1 MATEYWDGW
10 YHVQI
15 AQLDANIICFIVYFN
30 DRFDHWGQ
38 GYHDTGLSVTSEFV
52 VKQNIVDRIK

>member
-1 MATEYWDGW
+1 MATEYWSGW

-15 AQLDANIICFIVYFN
+15 VQFDADIVLFYFN

-52 VKQNIVDRIK
+52 VKQNILDRI

>member
-1 MATEYWDGW
+1 MATEYWSGW
-10 YHVQI
+10 YHVVI
-15 AQLDANIICFIVYFN
+15 AQLDASIICFIVYFN

-52 VKQNIVDRIK
+52 VK